1 MNKKS
6 FFSGMAVGVLAVL
19 LVLTVRTG
27 IVAVRGYSNS
37 SAKISEN
44 VEKKLGDLQHIVSRY
59 YLNEADLED
68 GQLEDGVYKGFI
80 SALNDP
86 YSVYYTKEETA
97 DVNQNMKGTYYGIGA
112 QLMQNA
118 ETNVLTVSKCF
129 EGSGAAESGLQPY
142 DIITEVDGTDITG
155 MDISSAVALIK
166 GEEGTK
172 VTLTVYRE
180 SEPEPLHI
188 TITRREIEIP
198 TVEYEVLK
206 DNIGYILLT
215 EFDETSVSQF
225 NKAYSTL
232 MDQNVDGLIV
242 DLRNNPGGLLSV
254 VRELLG
260 HFVPDDGMIVY
271 TEDKYGHKEKLYA
284 ETSSLCSK
292 PLVVLV
298 NEYSASASEIF
309 AGAVQ
314 DHGTG
319 TILGTTT
326 YGKGVMQ
333 QVIDLQ
339 DGTSV
344 KVTVSKYFT
353 PAGQDI
359 NGKGITP
366 DVKAEQDEAVRY
378 LSDVPYEQD
387 TQLQAAV
394 RQIKETAR

>member
-6 FFSGMAVGVLAVL
+6 FFSGIAVGILAVL

-27 IVAVRGYSNS
+27 IVAVRGSSNS
-37 SAKISEN
+37 STKISEN
-44 VEKKLGDLQHIVSRY
+44 VEKKLGDLQRIVSRF

-68 GQLEDGVYKGFI
+68 GQLEDGIYKGFM

-166 GEEGTK
+166 GDAGTK

-188 TITRREIEIP
+188 TITRREVEIP
-198 TVEYEVLK
+198 TVEYEVLE

-232 MDQNVDGLIV
+232 MDQNVDGLVV

-284 ETSSLCSK
+284 KTSSLCSK

-309 AGAVQ
+309 SGAVQ

-353 PAGQDI
+353 PSGQDI

-366 DVKAEQDEAVRY
+366 DVKVEQDEAVRY

>member
-44 VEKKLGDLQHIVSRY
+44 VEKKLGDLQSIVSRF

-68 GQLEDGVYKGFI
+68 GQLEDGIYKGFM

-166 GEEGTK
+166 GDAGTK

-188 TITRREIEIP
+188 TGGR
-198 TVEYEVLK
+198 
-206 DNIGYILLT
+206 N
-215 EFDETSVSQF
+215 S
-225 NKAYSTL
+225 
-232 MDQNVDGLIV
+232 DG
-242 DLRNNPGGLLSV
+242 
-254 VRELLG
+254 
-260 HFVPDDGMIVY
+260 
-271 TEDKYGHKEKLYA
+271 
-284 ETSSLCSK
+284 
-292 PLVVLV
+292 
-298 NEYSASASEIF
+298 
-309 AGAVQ
+309 
-314 DHGTG
+314 
-319 TILGTTT
+319 
-326 YGKGVMQ
+326 
-333 QVIDLQ
+333 
-339 DGTSV
+339 
-344 KVTVSKYFT
+344 
-353 PAGQDI
+353 
-359 NGKGITP
+359 GI
-366 DVKAEQDEAVRY
+366 
-378 LSDVPYEQD
+378 
-387 TQLQAAV
+387 
-394 RQIKETAR
+394 